1 MKQMNRRQFLN
12 KSIRSAASV
21 PLGVAA
27 LSLAPR
33 RALGANERLNIALI
47 GCGGRGRYVARGI
60 RELGAEISFLCD
72 LHEGRLAE
80 AAKRSPTFQGF
91 INISTSSVYG
101 IDATGDET
109 TEPKPTSYY
118 GVTKLAAEQL
128 VLAYARDEGF
138 PACSLRLFSVYG
150 PRERPEKLYPKLI
163 RCILEDREFPLYE
176 GSQDHVR
183 SYTYVD
189 DAIDGLVAA
198 LERIAG
204 EAAQPLDKLR

>member
-80 AAKRSPTFQGF
+80 AAKFLARVQ
-91 INISTSSVYG
+91 
-101 IDATGDET
+101 DR
-109 TEPKPTSYY
+109 EPKP
-118 GVTKLAAEQL
+118 VKDMREVFDAKDVDAVIMLFLARNMAHKFGEFIFQAGNHIFEL
-128 VLAYARDEGF
+128 GNAVVFFAQPIQHALN
-138 PACSLRLFSVYG
+138 LRLHS
-150 PRERPEKLYPKLI
+150 
-163 RCILEDREFPLYE
+163 
-176 GSQDHVR
+176 
-183 SYTYVD
+183 
-189 DAIDGLVAA
+189 
-198 LERIAG
+198 
-204 EAAQPLDKLR
+204 